1 MVITMGFS
9 PPEGGDMA
17 PYNYGDYSL
26 WLYMTGTAPPSWP
39 TAVSP
44 HGDKVA
50 ALLLWRTYT
59 SVVSGDQEFWLS
71 YFAINHQFCSIIL
84 WIPKNC
90 RKVINV
96 RFLSCDWILLKYDNL
111 PQLLKYHQNLQKLW
125 IALPS
130 ILTQTPPKVTND
142 PAPSLVAPMPSPQ
155 RPQALIPRLK
165 TTEFLGFTMWP
176 MFAWVS

>member
-1 MVITMGFS
+1 M
-9 PPEGGDMA
+9 
-17 PYNYGDYSL
+17 
-26 WLYMTGTAPPSWP
+26 
-39 TAVSP
+39 
-44 HGDKVA
+44 
-50 ALLLWRTYT
+50 
-59 SVVSGDQEFWLS
+59 
-71 YFAINHQFCSIIL
+71 
-84 WIPKNC
+84 
-90 RKVINV
+90 

-155 RPQALIPRLK
+155 RPQALIPWLK